1 MSNPLASMD
10 VSHGVGTG
18 VITLAV
24 SKGWTMYSGANV
36 DFMVQ
41 VEAAA
46 VAGMSAVAS
55 DTLLKG
61 QSTLVKAGAT
71 GALLSGAM
79 YAWKGDS
86 NWTVWIPVGVAAYYA
101 DDYLMKMWN
110 KQSARSGGAAGGAGY
125 GANGSGRAPGLP
137 EVSGM

>member
-1 MSNPLASMD
+1 MSNPFSSMD

-18 VITLAV
+18 AITLALA
-24 SKGWTMYSGANV
+24 KGWTMYSGANV

-41 VEAAA
+41 VEGAA

-61 QSTLVKAGAT
+61 QSTMVRAGAT

-79 YAWKGDS
+79 WAWKGDS

-101 DDYLMKMWN
+101 DDYLMKLWA
-110 KQSARSGGAAGGAGY
+110 KQSAKSGGGGG
-125 GANGSGRAPGLP
+125 GGGRGGGGGLP

>member
-1 MSNPLASMD
+1 MANPLSSLD

-18 VITLAV
+18 VITLALA
-24 SKGWTMYSGANV
+24 KGWTMYSGANV

-41 VEAAA
+41 VEGAA

-55 DTLLKG
+55 DTILKS
-61 QSTLVKAGAT
+61 QSTLVRAGAT
-71 GALLSGAM
+71 GVLLSGAM
-79 YAWKGDS
+79 WAWKGDS

-101 DDYLMKMWN
+101 DDYLMKMWAA
-110 KQSARSGGAAGGAGY
+110 QSAKKGKGGANASAG
-125 GANGSGRAPGLP
+125 GLP